1 MPKALATKNLVNQN
15 DVLNYVLPEEWNGGA
30 AIFLAA
36 NSTGTVILEYRSP
49 YTGTPDVPVSDWV
62 QIKMKNPQIAV
73 NADVD
78 NLVGAAAAQYAW
90 AECVGVQE
98 IRARRTDA
106 AGSACFVSLGFG
118 RT

>member
-1 MPKALATKNLVNQN
+1 MPKALATKNLTTQ
-15 DVLNYVLPEEWNGGA
+15 DAVLGYVLPEEWNGGVA
-30 AIFLAA
+30 LFLGA

-49 YTGTPDVPVSDWV
+49 YTGPDGTISDWV

-90 AECVGVQE
+90 AECVGIQE

-106 AGSACFVSLGFG
+106 AGSDCYVSIGFG